1 MFAPSPSLKSPN
13 PRKGIET
20 DFTPSAFRRTSLS
33 LKSPNPR
40 KGIETQDT
48 FCR

>member
-1 MFAPSPSLKSPN
+1 MRLKSPN

-20 DFTPSAFRRTSLS
+20 LPVAAAYHPQQKS

-40 KGIETQDT
+40 KGIETQDY
-48 FCR
+48 